1 MKFYSVKLHGKR
13 EEKEMKEQKESFV
26 FYRGFREAI
35 NALPQEYQLKT
46 LQYLMDYAFDGI
58 EPEENGVEKA
68 LFLSFKPQIDAA
80 QKRYEANIKNGK
92 KGGEAK
98 SENQKLKEQKSQEK
112 QNSSEKKQNPSEKK
126 QKCSEDV
133 ANSSEIIAN
142 SSKDVAKT
150 YLNDNINVNINDNDN
165 DNTPKGEVQKGGN
178 IPPNSLGDS
187 LKQQLKTIRDSF
199 VFPEA
204 LHNKVNDWLDYK
216 KEKRQPYK
224 PKGLQS
230 LLSQIQNQCVK
241 HGEQAVMD
249 VIDMSMANNYEGIL
263 WAKIAEGKKGQ
274 AYATGYGD
282 YGTVSEQKPQKYG
295 DIL

>member
-1 MKFYSVKLHGKR
+1 
-13 EEKEMKEQKESFV
+13 MKEQKESFV

-80 QKRYEANIKNGK
+80 QKRYEAVVVNGQ
-92 KGGEAK
+92 KGGRPKKENQEKSKENQKAK
-98 SENQKLKEQKSQEK
+98 SENQEKPNNNQSKTEENQEPKNENLKKP
-112 QNSSEKKQNPSEKK
+112 NN
-126 QKCSEDV
+126 
-133 ANSSEIIAN
+133 N
-142 SSKDVAKT
+142 
-150 YLNDNINVNINDNDN
+150 LNDNINVNDNVNINDN
-165 DNTPKGEVQKGGN
+165 DNTPKGEVQKGEN
-178 IPPNSLGDS
+178 IPPNPLGDS
-187 LKQQLKTIRDSF
+187 LQKQLKTIRDSF
-199 VFPEA
+199 VFTEA

-230 LLSQIQNQCVK
+230 LLSQIQNQCTQ
-241 HGEQAVMD
+241 HGEQAVIY
-249 VIDMSMANNYEGIL
+249 VIDTSMANNYEGIL
-263 WAKIAEGKKGQ
+263 WAKIAEGKRGLN
-274 AYATGYGD
+274 YAAGYGD
-282 YGTVSEQKPQKYG
+282 YGAVPETKQKPQKYG

>member
-1 MKFYSVKLHGKR
+1 
-13 EEKEMKEQKESFV
+13 MKEQKESFV

-80 QKRYEANIKNGK
+80 QKRYEAVVVNGQ
-92 KGGEAK
+92 KGGRPKKENQEKSKENQKAK
-98 SENQKLKEQKSQEK
+98 SENQEKPNNNQSKTEENQEPKSENQEK
-112 QNSSEKKQNPSEKK
+112 PNNNQSKTEENQEPKNENLKKPN
-126 QKCSEDV
+126 
-133 ANSSEIIAN
+133 NN
-142 SSKDVAKT
+142 
-150 YLNDNINVNINDNDN
+150 LNDNINVNDNVNINDN
-165 DNTPKGEVQKGGN
+165 DNTPKGEVQKGEN
-178 IPPNSLGDS
+178 IPPNPLGDS
-187 LKQQLKTIRDSF
+187 LQKQLKTIRDSF
-199 VFPEA
+199 VFTEA

-230 LLSQIQNQCVK
+230 LLSQIQNQCAQ
-241 HGEQAVMD
+241 HGEQAVIY
-249 VIDMSMANNYEGIL
+249 VIDTSMANNYEGIL
-263 WAKIAEGKKGQ
+263 WAKIAEVKPCYEK
-274 AYATGYGD
+274 
-282 YGTVSEQKPQKYG
+282 TVSEIIQKPQRYG